1 MKVKMTT
8 KGCWFKGKFIPV
20 WGGFM
25 MGLPLSSSEVR
36 SLEYPEPS
44 NAMIVQVYV

>member
-1 MKVKMTT
+1 
-8 KGCWFKGKFIPV
+8 
-20 WGGFM
+20 M

-44 NAMIVQVYV
+44 NAMIVLAFA